1 MVHLQHSVYFIYSKE
16 ITSNTCLFF
25 TAAVRK
31 TAVGRHN
38 CTEDQIAAPIRRWFT
53 NAGDR
58 DRGRRERMERAK
70 KRQTLNE
77 TLRIRKLEHLIM
89 IMRLLA
95 HFALDYKVASSK
107 TSYILKNLRE
117 SCILKGSTIPL
128 E

>member
-1 MVHLQHSVYFIYSKE
+1 MYILSIAKKSLLTHVYFLQLLCEKPLWVGI
-16 ITSNTCLFF
+16 I
-25 TAAVRK
+25 APK
-31 TAVGRHN
+31 TKLQPLSGDGSPMQGIVTGGVG
-38 CTEDQIAAPIRRWFT
+38 
-53 NAGDR
+53 NAW
-58 DRGRRERMERAK
+58 RGQ
-70 KRQTLNE
+70 KRQKKTKTLNE